1 LKCKTEELIEIS
13 KNIRK
18 SVVSTINKC
27 GDGHPAPALSVA
39 DIFTVLYFDTLNINP
54 KDPEWE
60 DRDRL
65 ILSKGHAYTALYAVL
80 AERGYFS
87 KDILCTLRSINSVLQ
102 GHPDMKKTPGVDF
115 TSGSLGHGLSAGVGM
130 ALGAKIDNKPFNVYV
145 IIGDG
150 ESQEGLIWEGAM
162 AAGNYGLDNL
172 ICILDYNKN
181 QQGGKVKDI
190 MDLEPVKEKWESFK
204 WHVQEINGH
213 DVESLKQTFD
223 NFKSIKGK
231 PKFVIANTI
240 KGKGISFIE
249 NNNAWHK
256 RIPTEEELEKA
267 LKELQKGDENY
278 GNGSS

>member
-1 LKCKTEELIEIS
+1 MKYTTEELVKIS

-18 SVVSTINKC
+18 NIVSTINKC
-27 GDGHPAPALSVA
+27 GDGHPAPALSVT
-39 DIFTVLYFDTLNINP
+39 DILTVLYFDILNINP
-54 KDPEWE
+54 GEPEWE

-65 ILSKGHAYTALYAVL
+65 ILSKGHAYTALYSVL
-80 AERGYFS
+80 AERDYFP
-87 KDILCTLRSINSVLQ
+87 KDILCTLRQINSVLQ
-102 GHPDMKKTPGVDF
+102 GHPDMRKTPGVDF

-130 ALGAKIDNKPFNVYV
+130 ALSAKMDRRSFNVYV

-150 ESQEGLIWEGAM
+150 ESQEGLIWEAAM

-204 WHVQEINGH
+204 WHVENVDGH
-213 DVESLKQTFD
+213 DIGQLRETFNNLKF
-223 NFKSIKGK
+223 IKGK
-231 PKFVIANTI
+231 PKLVIANTI
-240 KGKGISFIE
+240 KGKGISFME

-256 RIPTEEELEKA
+256 RVPTEEEVKLAFLELDQEGRA
-267 LKELQKGDENY
+267 
-278 GNGSS
+278 